1 MFEWE
6 KGNAFSLV
14 FTLYANNFTL
24 NNAACTKFKDSKWCM
39 IGIDRTNK
47 QVAIK
52 PIFKKDIDLNI
63 YPLENLHKVFL
74 GKGYAR
80 ISNKNIIN
88 EISNIINKECNG
100 IKFEATFD
108 NDQQMLIIDLNK
120 PI

>member
-1 MFEWE
+1 MKELETRIIDIDVE
-6 KGNAFSLV
+6 KIRE
-14 FTLYANNFTL
+14 TL
-24 NNAACTKFKDSKWCM
+24 NKLGAKNVKRENQTNDIFDFP
-39 IGIDRTNK
+39 DRK
-47 QVAIK
+47 LLDK
-52 PIFKKDIDLNI
+52 
-63 YPLENLHKVFL
+63 
-74 GKGYAR
+74 KGYAR